1 MFFLKQQWKCS
12 CIWKEATLWCEDSIL
27 YLSPRLYWSPSM
39 EWGNSYAIIGYF
51 LNNILYQLSDSG
63 SCEPLVVFI
72 LPNPIILNVPLI
84 VRIVPLIVHNIY
96 IFFYRFICLMGGNWC
111 LVKMYP
117 RECHIS
123 HWPSNLLWW
132 YIIISHMIYNFL

>member
-1 MFFLKQQWKCS
+1 MALPWVHLD
-12 CIWKEATLWCEDSIL
+12 EASI
-27 YLSPRLYWSPSM
+27 S
-39 EWGNSYAIIGYF
+39 AHQTDF

-96 IFFYRFICLMGGNWC
+96 IFFYRFICLMGGN
-111 LVKMYP
+111 
-117 RECHIS
+117 
-123 HWPSNLLWW
+123 
-132 YIIISHMIYNFL
+132 